1 MNTATLFQIQSLC
14 ILLLIYFG
22 IFCRRTPSIH
32 VKLMSWAIVWDIVLI
47 LEIELSRGAIA
58 KASKA
63 VTNPVILN
71 IHVSCAV
78 ITVLL
83 YFAMIFFGRKLL
95 KGDKSVLKKH
105 KILGWTTTVMRSL
118 TFFTSFFA
126 TS

>member
-1 MNTATLFQIQSLC
+1 
-14 ILLLIYFG
+14 
-22 IFCRRTPSIH
+22 
-32 VKLMSWAIVWDIVLI
+32 MSWAIVWDIVLI